1 MLIPELIQDMKH
13 DKKDIHQMTEH
24 TKTDSKDR
32 IEKIQKE
39 IDSDHFNTMNDLLFK
54 FTFGREERKHITI
67 DFLNTVLRKSLGHLI
82 KDITFIPTEQIPQ
95 RAACRRGLQERS
107 SCSHDQH
114 SRLQTPAAEIPACG
128 V

>member
-1 MLIPELIQDMKH
+1 
-13 DKKDIHQMTEH
+13 MTEH

-82 KDITFIPTEQIPQ
+82 KDITRSEE
-95 RAACRRGLQERS
+95 RRVGKECRL
-107 SCSHDQH
+107 
-114 SRLQTPAAEIPACG
+114 
-128 V
+128 